1 MGSDT
6 TGRRFDVER
15 WVSYRRPSDVQ
26 VSPDGALIAFVAR
39 PVSRSGEHWETA
51 IWVVPF
57 DEGEPR
63 QFTSGLWQDECPRW
77 SPDGSR
83 LAFLSDRAERGKLS
97 VYVMPRDGG
106 EAVRVFDQQGEL
118 AMLSWSPDGRWLAVL
133 MTDPETEEERRRR
146 EAKEDQRVWDT
157 GYKYQRLWIIDPETR
172 QGKAISPP
180 DRQVRGYAWAPD
192 GSRLAINTSPT
203 PKVDDIFRETEVAIL
218 SRDGGDPEA
227 LFRLTGLAE
236 DLVWSAD
243 GEGLAYRAPAGRV
256 VHGEYVYARPVNGGD
271 PVCLTPDYL
280 GTIEVVR
287 PLDGGRALLA
297 VAFEGLNAAVYRVG
311 WDGRRESLLP
321 GGMAGAFHGAVTAS
335 AAGDRL
341 AGVWSD
347 AGHAPEVVSWAPSV
361 YDISPGTIGTTPRA
375 RTQLSGISSHDLAPA
390 RVVEWE
396 SEPGVTVQ
404 GLLVLPPGCRE
415 GEPVPLIVQ
424 IHGGPTSL
432 WSNEFLGSW
441 HDWAQPLASLGC
453 AILLPNPRG
462 STGRGPAWANA
473 IFGDVAGGEFR
484 DIMSGV
490 DAMIARGIADPE
502 RLGVCGWS
510 WGGYMTAWTI
520 TQTDRFKA
528 AVMGAGLCNLISDNS
543 LGDIPSANLSYFER
557 SLYEDPEPY
566 WERSPIRYARNAR
579 TPLLILHGEDDRRV
593 AVSES
598 IQMYQAL
605 RALGV
610 ECQLVTYPREGHSF
624 EERHHQRDLIER
636 ILDWF
641 SWHLDV

>member
-1 MGSDT
+1 VSSDT
-6 TGRRFDVER
+6 TERRFDVER

-26 VSPDGALIAFVAR
+26 VSPDGALIAFVVR
-39 PVSRSGEHWETA
+39 PVSRTSERWESA

-57 DEGEPR
+57 SEGEPR

-83 LAFLSDRAERGKLS
+83 LAFLSDRVDRGKLS

-133 MTDPETEEERRRR
+133 MTDPETEEEKRRR
-146 EAKEDQRVWDT
+146 EAKEDQRVWDSD
-157 GYKYQRLWIIDPETR
+157 YKYQRLWVIDPETR

-192 GSRLAINTSPT
+192 SSRLAVNTSPT

-218 SRDGGDPEA
+218 HRDGGEPEP

-236 DLVWSAD
+236 DLIWSAD
-243 GEGLAYRAPAGRV
+243 GEWLAYRAPAGRV
-256 VHGEYVYARPVNGGD
+256 VHGEYVYARRVDGGD
-271 PVCLTPDYL
+271 PVCLTPDYP
-280 GTIEVVR
+280 GTFEAMC
-287 PLDGGRALLA
+287 PLERGRALLA
-297 VAFEGLNAAVYRVG
+297 VAFEGLEATVYRIG

-321 GGMAGAFHGAVTAS
+321 AGPAGTFHGAVTAS

-347 AGHAPEVVSWAPSV
+347 AGHAPEVVAWRAAPD
-361 YDISPGTIGTTPRA
+361 DISLKMPARA
-375 RTQLSGISSHDLAPA
+375 RTALSGIAPDELAPSC
-390 RVVEWE
+390 VIEWE
-396 SEPGVTVQ
+396 SDPGVIVQ
-404 GLLVLPPGCRE
+404 GLLVLPTSYRE
-415 GEPVPLIVQ
+415 GERIPLIVQ

-441 HDWAQPLASLGC
+441 HDWAQPLARLGC
-453 AILLPNPRG
+453 AVLLPNPRG
-462 STGRGPAWANA
+462 STGRGSAWANA

-484 DIMSGV
+484 DLMAGV
-490 DAMIARGIADPE
+490 DALIARGIADSN

-557 SLYEDPEPY
+557 SPYEDPEPY
-566 WERSPIRYARNAR
+566 WERSPIRYARQVR
-579 TPLLILHGEDDRRV
+579 TPLLIVHGEDDRRV
-593 AVSES
+593 AASES

-610 ECQLVTYPREGHSF
+610 ECQLVTYPREGHGF
-624 EERHHQRDLIER
+624 EERNHQRDLLER
-636 ILDWF
+636 ILGWF
-641 SWHLDV
+641 SQHLS